1 MFLICQ
7 KCSIKYPRD
16 KIQPTPTVRSSKSQF
31 RKELDLS
38 KYREKGIKRF
48 REMSP
53 VLREPL
59 QAQTPQLGLSEFISG
74 FMSLCFAKFT
84 PLNGFVYIWQM
95 GSNIW
100 LVLIYLSLLS
110 PSQAN
115 WNTTRTSSS
124 DLLIYWNEFNC
135 LRI

>member
-1 MFLICQ
+1 MMFLICQ

-74 FMSLCFAKFT
+74 FMSLSFAKFT

-95 GSNIW
+95 GSNI
-100 LVLIYLSLLS
+100 
-110 PSQAN
+110 
-115 WNTTRTSSS
+115 
-124 DLLIYWNEFNC
+124 
-135 LRI
+135 